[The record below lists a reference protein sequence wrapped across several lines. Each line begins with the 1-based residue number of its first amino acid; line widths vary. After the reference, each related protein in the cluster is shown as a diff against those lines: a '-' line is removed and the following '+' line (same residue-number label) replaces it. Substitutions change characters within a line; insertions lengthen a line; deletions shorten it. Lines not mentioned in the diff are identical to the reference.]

1 MDILMMFML
10 HIEGQ
15 MMNGPKYVGGFLN
28 RATERFYNGTKHSY
42 NTIGGARFRAAVVG
56 LLDGCQRCDPS
67 SSWGLWKYRDLMA
80 WGFLSVFT

>member
-10 HIEGQ
+10 HIQGQ

-42 NTIGGARFRAAVVG
+42 NAIGGARF
-56 LLDGCQRCDPS
+56 
-67 SSWGLWKYRDLMA
+67 
-80 WGFLSVFT
+80 